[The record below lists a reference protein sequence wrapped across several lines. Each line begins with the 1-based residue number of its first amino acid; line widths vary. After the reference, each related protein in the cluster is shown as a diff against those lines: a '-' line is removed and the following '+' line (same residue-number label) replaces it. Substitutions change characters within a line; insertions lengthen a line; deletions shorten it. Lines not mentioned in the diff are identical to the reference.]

1 MRGGVRGKLDPSRGA
16 RFSIPGTTED
26 VPDFLSCVRP
36 SNKIAS
42 PGEKIVAARGTRR
55 GGVGKKKQER
65 GRRSERASAPVAEG
79 GGRTPA
85 LSVASRRNESAV
97 TRNKRGG
104 DPKLLVEV
112 QSEGLGMSLRRGGDE
127 TLP

>member
-1 MRGGVRGKLDPSRGA
+1 MAAGA
-16 RFSIPGTTED
+16 R
-26 VPDFLSCVRP
+26 
-36 SNKIAS
+36 
-42 PGEKIVAARGTRR
+42 GEAGE
-55 GGVGKKKQER
+55 KKQER
-65 GRRSERASAPVAEG
+65 GRRSSERASAPPVEG

-85 LSVASRRNESAV
+85 RSVASRRNESAV